1 MVLRPR
7 TEAMRR
13 REFITLIG
21 SAAAV
26 PLLRAPVARAQEP
39 GRIYRLAMM
48 TGTPRQAPRMV
59 AFFDELKTLGFVE
72 GQNLKIVAGGF
83 ELRNDQYAD
92 VAAAL
97 PKSAPDVVF
106 CVSDAATRAAQE
118 SAQTLP
124 IVSLSD
130 DMLAAGFVRS
140 FSHPGGNIT
149 GVSILGAELDGKR
162 LEILMEA
169 VPSARNIAILADP
182 NNTPPA
188 ELEALQNAARAR
200 GVEVA
205 VFTVGKPEQIAPA
218 MDKAKASGATALN
231 VLSAP
236 LFSFNRRIVIERSAA
251 LGLPAIYEWPEMAEE
266 GGLIGYGPRLT
277 LIYRQLTRLIVK
289 VLRGVKAED
298 LPIEQPTNFE
308 LVINLKTAQAI
319 GHEIPT
325 GLVLRANKVIE

>member
-1 MVLRPR
+1 
-7 TEAMRR
+7 MRR

-21 SAAAV
+21 SAAAM
-26 PLLRAPVARAQEP
+26 PLLRSPVARAQEP
-39 GRIYRLAMM
+39 GRIYRLGMM
-48 TGTPRQAPRMV
+48 TGAPRQAPRMV

-72 GQNLKIVAGGF
+72 GKNLKIVAGGF
-83 ELRNDQYAD
+83 ELRNDQYAE
-92 VAAAL
+92 VAATL
-97 PKSAPDVVF
+97 PKAAPDVVF
-106 CVSDAATRAAQE
+106 CVSDAATRAAE
-118 SAQTLP
+118 KSAPMLP
-124 IVSLSD
+124 IVGLSD

-149 GVSILGAELDGKR
+149 GVSILGADLNGKR
-162 LEILMEA
+162 LEVLMEA

-188 ELEALQNAARAR
+188 ELKALQNAARGR

-205 VFTVGKPEQIAPA
+205 VLTAGTPEQIAPA

-236 LFSFNRRIVIERSAA
+236 RFSFNRRIVIEQSAA
-251 LGLPAIYEWPEMAEE
+251 LRLPAIYEWPEMAEQ

-289 VLRGVKAED
+289 VLGGVEPKD
-298 LPIEQPTNFE
+298 LPVEQPTKFD
-308 LVINLKTAQAI
+308 LVVNLKTAKA
-319 GHEIPT
+319 
-325 GLVLRANKVIE
+325 LRLTISESFLARADEVIE

>member
-1 MVLRPR
+1 
-7 TEAMRR
+7 MRR

-21 SAAAV
+21 SAAAM
-26 PLLRAPVARAQEP
+26 PLLRGPVARAQEP
-39 GRIYRLAMM
+39 GRIYRLAVI

-59 AFFDELKTLGFVE
+59 AFFEELKTLGFVE
-72 GQNLKIVAGGF
+72 GRNLKIVSGGF
-83 ELRNDQYAD
+83 ELRNDQYAE
-92 VAAAL
+92 VAATLLKA
-97 PKSAPDVVF
+97 APDVVF
-106 CVSDAATRAAQE
+106 CVSDVATRAAQE
-118 SAQTLP
+118 SAPTLP
-124 IVSLSD
+124 IVGLSD

-162 LEILMEA
+162 LELLMEA

-182 NNTPPA
+182 NNTRPA
-188 ELEALQNAARAR
+188 ELHALQNAARER

-205 VFTVGKPEQIAPA
+205 VFTAGTPEQISPA

-251 LGLPAIYEWPEMAEE
+251 LGVPAIYEWPEMAEE

-289 VLRGVKAED
+289 VFHGAKPED
-298 LPIEQPTNFE
+298 LPVEQPTKFD
-308 LVINLKTAQAI
+308 LVVNLKTAKAI
-319 GHEIPT
+319 GLTISKLF
-325 GLVLRANKVIE
+325 LVRADEVIE